1 MTDPA
6 KKNGESANEN
16 PASQSA
22 TDDDLH
28 VPGREDLRIAG
39 NTFLMPGKMLDPP
52 EPIKK
57 RPKAQRES

>member
-1 MTDPA
+1 MPEFESTNDPTDEP
-6 KKNGESANEN
+6 
-16 PASQSA
+16 SQHP

-28 VPGREDLRIAG
+28 VPGRDDLRIAG
-39 NTFLMPGKMLDPP
+39 NTFLLLGKILDPP